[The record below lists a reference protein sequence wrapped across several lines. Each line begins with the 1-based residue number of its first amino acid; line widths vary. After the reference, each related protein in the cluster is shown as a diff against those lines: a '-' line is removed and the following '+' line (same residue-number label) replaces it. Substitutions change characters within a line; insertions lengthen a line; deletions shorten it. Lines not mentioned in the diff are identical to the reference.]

1 LDRRKLKIMILN
13 HEEDVINLYSDYVS
27 RHGHEVIKRNLND
40 NDLMSSL
47 HEDEPDVCLIDDGL
61 PGKTNPIHV
70 ATDILNNSPSMP
82 ILLIT
87 GYEPLR
93 KEASESPILQNKNIQ
108 ILVKPA
114 RMTVIEDALFD
125 LAKNRKQ
132 IAK

>member
-1 LDRRKLKIMILN
+1 MILN

-27 RHGHEVIKRNLND
+27 RHGHEVVKRNLND
-40 NDLMSSL
+40 NDLMNSL

-70 ATDILNNSPSMP
+70 ATDILSNSPSMP

-93 KEASESPILQNKNIQ
+93 KEASESPMLQNKNIQ
-108 ILVKPA
+108 ILVKPF
-114 RMTVIEDALFD
+114 RLSELEDCMMGMI
-125 LAKNRKQ
+125 KKVE
-132 IAK
+132 